1 MHMHISLFNFKA
13 TTTNLG
19 FVDKQCSIMIF
30 EINTKCES
38 KSGITA
44 KNQRSPYGKRGF
56 LQTFT
61 HVLRTENPTFSVR
74 FRIGESQYSFHYK
87 VVFLRGK
94 CR

>member
-1 MHMHISLFNFKA
+1 
-13 TTTNLG
+13 
-19 FVDKQCSIMIF
+19 MIF
-30 EINTKCES
+30 EMNTKSES

-44 KNQRSPYGKRGF
+44 KKDWIHGKRGF